1 MAQVYPLDGSIGVE
15 SEDFVLVP
23 LPNALQPDFIDLFII
38 DRMGT
43 AAQPQLRLNDGTWS
57 DLTLNPGP
65 ENIWQS
71 SYVWLRSEW
80 KRFILS
86 RYRRQCALYILMR
99 L

>member
-43 AAQPQLRLNDGTWS
+43 AAQPQLRQRWHM
-57 DLTLNPGP
+57 
-65 ENIWQS
+65 
-71 SYVWLRSEW
+71 V
-80 KRFILS
+80 
-86 RYRRQCALYILMR
+86 
-99 L
+99 